1 MKIVFMGTPDFAV
14 PSLHAL
20 TEAGYAV
27 AAVVT
32 QPDKPKG
39 RGKTLLPTPVKEEAV
54 MHDIPVYQPEKV
66 RNNPEFLEILKE
78 INPEIIVVAAY
89 GQIIPKEILELPKFG
104 CINIHA
110 SLLPK
115 YRGAAP
121 IQQAVIDGEKV
132 SGVTIQQ
139 MGEGLDTGD
148 MISKIVIPISPTET
162 GGSLFGKLAQAG
174 ADLLIKTLPS
184 IEQGTAEFEKQP
196 EELAS
201 FLQGDSWAGLNVTIP
216 YKEAV
221 IPYCD
226 VLSDEASEIGAVNTI
241 VRDGERLIGH
251 NTDYAGFRALLRENG
266 VFLPV

>member
-1 MKIVFMGTPDFAV
+1 MKKMTKWLAVCAVCVMGSVPAMAAEVPDVTVTPI
-14 PSLHAL
+14 PI
-20 TEAGYAV
+20 E
-27 AAVVT
+27 
-32 QPDKPKG
+32 
-39 RGKTLLPTPVKEEAV
+39 TPA
-54 MHDIPVYQPEKV
+54 
-66 RNNPEFLEILKE
+66 EFLEILKE

-162 GGSLFGKLAQAG
+162 GVR
-174 ADLLIKTLPS
+174 S
-184 IEQGTAEFEKQP
+184 I
-196 EELAS
+196 
-201 FLQGDSWAGLNVTIP
+201 
-216 YKEAV
+216 
-221 IPYCD
+221 
-226 VLSDEASEIGAVNTI
+226 
-241 VRDGERLIGH
+241 
-251 NTDYAGFRALLRENG
+251 
-266 VFLPV
+266 

>member
-1 MKIVFMGTPDFAV
+1 M
-14 PSLHAL
+14 
-20 TEAGYAV
+20 
-27 AAVVT
+27 
-32 QPDKPKG
+32 
-39 RGKTLLPTPVKEEAV
+39 
-54 MHDIPVYQPEKV
+54 

-184 IEQGTAEFEKQP
+184 IEQGTAEFLFFCFQFQS
-196 EELAS
+196 L
-201 FLQGDSWAGLNVTIP
+201 
-216 YKEAV
+216 
-221 IPYCD
+221 
-226 VLSDEASEIGAVNTI
+226 
-241 VRDGERLIGH
+241 
-251 NTDYAGFRALLRENG
+251 
-266 VFLPV
+266 